1 MSSDLEQMYQQIIL
15 DASRERH
22 GEGVIDSPDGQ
33 SFQVNPTCGDQVNM
47 QVKLSSDASRL
58 EEIRWEGHGCS
69 ISQASISI
77 MTDMLEGK
85 SLDELTDMYD
95 AFRTMMDARGSQI
108 DDDLADKLDDAS
120 AFQGVSKFP
129 ARIKCALLGWM
140 ALREAADEAIVKK
153 TQN

>member
-58 EEIRWEGHGCS
+58 EQIRWEGHGCS

>member
-1 MSSDLEQMYQQIIL
+1 
-15 DASRERH
+15 
-22 GEGVIDSPDGQ
+22 
-33 SFQVNPTCGDQVNM
+33 
-47 QVKLSSDASRL
+47 
-58 EEIRWEGHGCS
+58 
-69 ISQASISI
+69 